1 MDVVAHLEA
10 PCSPDEVMVY
20 VEDLAQYPR
29 WVDLVHRA
37 APAGGDELAW
47 DVELRARVGPLTRSK
62 RLRMTRA
69 VRDERTVEF
78 RRRELDGRRHS
89 DWVLRAELDEVAGGT
104 SLTMRLHYGG
114 GLWTGGL
121 LERALAEQITAGRS
135 RLLELLATRH

>member
-1 MDVVAHLEA
+1 MDVVAHLDA
-10 PCSPDEVMVY
+10 PCTLDEVMVY

-37 APAGGDELAW
+37 TPAAGADLAW

-62 RLRMTRA
+62 RLRMTRV

-78 RRRELDGRRHS
+78 RRHELDGRRHS

-104 SLTMRLHYGG
+104 RLTMRLHYGG

-121 LERALAEQITAGRS
+121 LERALAEQITSGRS